1 MLKKILMSEIIVSL
15 LYDLI
20 SQLNIEDQFTKIVT
34 VIDKITVIFH
44 NLMGYDSHFITQV
57 IGDITKNSQIL
68 GSFHGNVKLD
78 IGF

>member
-20 SQLNIEDQFTKIVT
+20 SQVNIEDQFTKIVT

-44 NLMGYDSHFITQV
+44 NLMGYDSHFIMQV
-57 IGDITKNSQIL
+57 IGDITKNS
-68 GSFHGNVKLD
+68 
-78 IGF
+78 

>member
-20 SQLNIEDQFTKIVT
+20 SQVNIEDQFTKIVI

-44 NLMGYDSHFITQV
+44 NLMGYDSHFIMQV
-57 IGDITKNSQIL
+57 IGDITKNS
-68 GSFHGNVKLD
+68 
-78 IGF
+78 

>member
-1 MLKKILMSEIIVSL
+1 MSEIIVSL

-44 NLMGYDSHFITQV
+44 NLMGYDSHFIMQV
-57 IGDITKNSQIL
+57 IGDITKNS
-68 GSFHGNVKLD
+68 
-78 IGF
+78 

>member
-44 NLMGYDSHFITQV
+44 HLMGYDSHFIMQV
-57 IGDITKNSQIL
+57 IGDITKNS
-68 GSFHGNVKLD
+68 
-78 IGF
+78 

>member
-44 NLMGYDSHFITQV
+44 NLMGYDSHFIMQV
-57 IGDITKNSQIL
+57 IGDIKKKFTNTWVIPR
-68 GSFHGNVKLD
+68 
-78 IGF
+78 

>member
-34 VIDKITVIFH
+34 VINKITVIFH
-44 NLMGYDSHFITQV
+44 NLMGYDSHFIMQV
-57 IGDITKNSQIL
+57 IGDITTNSQIL

>member
-44 NLMGYDSHFITQV
+44 NLMGYDSHFIMQV
-57 IGDITKNSQIL
+57 IGDITKNS
-68 GSFHGNVKLD
+68 
-78 IGF
+78 

>member
-44 NLMGYDSHFITQV
+44 NLMDYDSHFIMQV
-57 IGDITKNSQIL
+57 IGDITENSQIL

>member
-1 MLKKILMSEIIVSL
+1 
-15 LYDLI
+15 
-20 SQLNIEDQFTKIVT
+20 
-34 VIDKITVIFH
+34 
-44 NLMGYDSHFITQV
+44 MGYDSHFIMQV

>member
-34 VIDKITVIFH
+34 VIDKITVIFR
-44 NLMGYDSHFITQV
+44 NLMGYDSHFIMQV
-57 IGDITKNSQIL
+57 IGDITKNS
-68 GSFHGNVKLD
+68 
-78 IGF
+78 